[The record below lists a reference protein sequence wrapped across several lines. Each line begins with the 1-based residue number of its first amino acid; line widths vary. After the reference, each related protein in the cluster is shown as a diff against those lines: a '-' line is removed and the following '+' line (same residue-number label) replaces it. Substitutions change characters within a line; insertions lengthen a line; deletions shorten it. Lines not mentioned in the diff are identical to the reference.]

1 MASPARRAKVYQ
13 EPASQEPKG
22 RVSPM
27 ASDPQTRIV
36 KFGSF
41 EVDLRSGELRKAGV
55 RQAFQEQPLRVLTAL
70 LERPGDIVTREEL
83 QARLWPDGTFVDYE
97 HSLNAA
103 VRRLRTALGDDA
115 DVPRFVETWHRRG
128 YRFVAPVNK
137 LSADETGA
145 GFIAVSAAPDRARL
159 AVLPFARLGEE
170 PSQDF
175 FSDGLTD
182 ETITQL
188 ARHSPP
194 AVGVIARTSVRLV
207 ECRGKSMAEIGRT
220 LRADYLLEGSVRR
233 DGRRVRIAAQLVDAG
248 DETHTWAEVYDRE
261 LGDSLAVQTEIA
273 WLIAQAVAIRLGQEL
288 QARRQV
294 G

>member
-1 MASPARRAKVYQ
+1 LEKDALMKAVWP
-13 EPASQEPKG
+13 
-22 RVSPM
+22 
-27 ASDPQTRIV
+27 D
-36 KFGSF
+36 SF
-41 EVDLRSGELRKAGV
+41 VEEGNITFNIRQLRKALDDNV
-55 RQAFQEQPLRVLTAL
+55 QSPLY
-70 LERPGDIVTREEL
+70 I
-83 QARLWPDGTFVDYE
+83 
-97 HSLNAA
+97 
-103 VRRLRTALGDDA
+103 
-115 DVPRFVETWHRRG
+115 ETIPRRG

-137 LSADETGA
+137 VNAEESSAR
-145 GFIAVSAAPDRARL
+145 FMVVSAAPDRARV
-159 AVLPFARLGEE
+159 AVLPFSRLGEE
-170 PSQDF
+170 PPQDF

-194 AVGVIARTSVRLV
+194 AVGVIAGTSVRMV

-248 DETHTWAEVYDRE
+248 DETHAWAEVYDRE

-273 WLIAQAVAIRLGQEL
+273 WLIAQAVAIRLDQEL

>member
-1 MASPARRAKVYQ
+1 MAA
-13 EPASQEPKG
+13 
-22 RVSPM
+22 
-27 ASDPQTRIV
+27 DPQTRIV
-36 KFGSF
+36 RFGSF
-41 EVDLRSGELRKAGV
+41 EVDLRSGELRKAGL
-55 RQAFQEQPLRVLTAL
+55 RLAFQEQPLRVLTAL

-83 QARLWPDGTFVDYE
+83 RVRLWPDGTFVDYE

-103 VRRLRTALGDDA
+103 VRRLRTALGDNA

-128 YRFVAPVNK
+128 YRFVAPVDK
-137 LSADETGA
+137 LCDDESGGRFTT
-145 GFIAVSAAPDRARL
+145 VWSAADRARV

-170 PSQDF
+170 PPQDF

-194 AVGVIARTSVRLV
+194 AVGVIARTSVRLA
-207 ECRGKSMAEIGRT
+207 ECSGKSMAEIGRT
-220 LRADYLLEGSVRR
+220 LRADYVLEGSVRQA
-233 DGRRVRIAAQLVDAG
+233 GRRVRIAAQLVDAG
-248 DETHTWAEVYDRE
+248 DETHAWAEVYDRE

-273 WLIAQAVAIRLGQEL
+273 WLIAQAVAIKLDQEL